1 MRRGSFHVKTLRSR
15 SSALLRA
22 VTRADHRRDPCGDVR
37 FRCLGGIATSCNNT
51 PRAERVAANRTP
63 RCPRPFTRKT
73 SVASICGRARRTF
86 HRRVSTSRAASRSN
100 IISGTSAPMSV
111 SNISA
116 CRRIGVTALCA
127 VFAGCMGK
135 GSRPSDSSVANGSVA
150 ATDSAASATSA
161 TTMIRGTVASV
172 SGTTLA
178 VQTDSGTTNVQLT
191 QPVRVYER
199 QPARME
205 DITPNTFVG
214 VTTVKEPDG
223 SNRATEIHIF
233 PAELRG
239 LGEGSRPMAA
249 ATSGGGTPSTMTNGA
264 AQAPETKSTMTNGNA
279 SSRGSTLEGQ

>member
-1 MRRGSFHVKTLRSR
+1 
-15 SSALLRA
+15 
-22 VTRADHRRDPCGDVR
+22 
-37 FRCLGGIATSCNNT
+37 
-51 PRAERVAANRTP
+51 
-63 RCPRPFTRKT
+63 
-73 SVASICGRARRTF
+73 
-86 HRRVSTSRAASRSN
+86 
-100 IISGTSAPMSV
+100 MSV

-116 CRRIGVTALCA
+116 CRRVGVTALCA

-135 GSRPSDSSVANGSVA
+135 GSRSSDSSMANGSVA

-214 VTTVKEPDG
+214 VTTVKQPDG

-239 LGEGSRPMAA
+239 LGEGSRPMAPA
-249 ATSGGGTPSTMTNGA
+249 ASGGGTPSTMTNGA
-264 AQAPETKSTMTNGNA
+264 ARAPETKSTMTNGNA
-279 SSRGSTLEGQ
+279 SSLGSTLDVQYAGGSIKANVPANTQITKLVATSKPLAAGDRIVVVATKNADGSLATNRVMLAR

>member
-1 MRRGSFHVKTLRSR
+1 M
-15 SSALLRA
+15 
-22 VTRADHRRDPCGDVR
+22 
-37 FRCLGGIATSCNNT
+37 
-51 PRAERVAANRTP
+51 
-63 RCPRPFTRKT
+63 
-73 SVASICGRARRTF
+73 SI
-86 HRRVSTSRAASRSN
+86 
-100 IISGTSAPMSV
+100 

-116 CRRIGVTALCA
+116 CRRIGVTALFA

-135 GSRPSDSSVANGSVA
+135 GSRPSDSSAANGSVA
-150 ATDSAASATSA
+150 TPDSAASATSA

-178 VQTDSGTTNVQLT
+178 VKTDSGTTKVQLT

-214 VTTVKEPDG
+214 VTTVKQPDG

-264 AQAPETKSTMTNGNA
+264 ARAPETKSTMTNGNA
-279 SSRGSTLEGQ
+279 SSLGSTLEVQYAGGSIKANVPANTQITKLVATSKPLAAGDRIVVVATKNGDGSLATNRVMLAR